1 MGCRQ
6 RAQEPNAFLANNALL
21 LEICVVEAIEACCDG
36 FWRESLY
43 GFFQVLHCYL
53 LRVSIC
59 ELVEGDENPLLEFD
73 HGEMGC
79 WASGSACV
87 GRPRLRLLR
96 LDRGH
101 SANKI
106 QVSSVWAV
114 FVTFAEICMGVDL
127 KQISVFLEVCFAEFV
142 SHYYLSRCS
151 SSFEQT
157 IRAE

>member
-1 MGCRQ
+1 MSGRQ
-6 RAQEPNAFLANNALL
+6 RAQEPNAFFANNALL

-53 LRVSIC
+53 LCVSIC
-59 ELVEGDENPLLEFD
+59 ELVEGDENPLLELD

-87 GRPRLRLLR
+87 GGPRLRLLR

-101 SANKI
+101 SANKKSDDLD
-106 QVSSVWAV
+106 VGGFREVCR
-114 FVTFAEICMGVDL
+114 ELYGRGL
-127 KQISVFLEVCFAEFV
+127 KQISVFLEAW
-142 SHYYLSRCS
+142 
-151 SSFEQT
+151 FEV
-157 IRAE
+157 RSLFKSLLE